1 MFEVISRAHIKNLA
15 HAAAESAAL
24 GTGAV
29 VVNPFPPMSD
39 AHAHFAHDFLEAQ
52 NELIGELVGD

>member
-1 MFEVISRAHIKNLA
+1 MFEVISRDHIRNLA
-15 HAAAESAAL
+15 RAAAESAAV

-29 VVNPFPPMSD
+29 SVNPFPPMSD